1 MVQQHIKEQHGV
13 VVKVKDKVVSYDHS
27 EAIDVTKLLDW
38 FSGKEYVKIILPVR
52 TDEEINHPDMV
63 THEDTVAPLRRRF
76 RKSLYTFIQDPWPD
90 PIKPIDM
97 DDKTFVLRF
106 TYDEG
111 CEMDRT
117 WREWDTEDG
126 YYMLTNKEIVKL

>member
-1 MVQQHIKEQHGV
+1 
-13 VVKVKDKVVSYDHS
+13 
-27 EAIDVTKLLDW
+27 
-38 FSGKEYVKIILPVR
+38 
-52 TDEEINHPDMV
+52 
-63 THEDTVAPLRRRF
+63 
-76 RKSLYTFIQDPWPD
+76 
-90 PIKPIDM
+90 M